1 MDAAR
6 CPWTLDELSH
16 RVAEATRRLG
26 VLQHNGQVAEAP
38 NGRTIRWYQSIG
50 LVSRPEQRGRVAFYG
65 VHHLRELVAIKR
77 LQAQGLALGDVQ
89 AQLLGLH
96 DDAVRALADVPVDLE
111 VVAAAAVADG
121 VPVARRGFWAEDV
134 ADVVVDSVPV
144 VVTGGVDD
152 AVGHAAERVAVVD
165 VDAGVSIVLP
175 ALSRALT
182 SDDRAAMVAAVVATL
197 TARGLRAVSPSTQPA
212 PPPATS
218 TKEGD

>member
-65 VHHLRELVAIKR
+65 VDHLRELVAIKR

-111 VVAAAAVADG
+111 VVAVDVAAA
-121 VPVARRGFWAEDV
+121 PIARRGFWAEDV

-144 VVTGGVDD
+144 VVTGGVDED
-152 AVGHAAERVAVVD
+152 VPVASAERVAVVD
-165 VDAGVSIVLP
+165 VDAGVSIILP

-197 TARGLRAVSPSTQPA
+197 TARGLRAVPPSTQPA